1 MKVEAV
7 EKAGKT
13 VEEAVKLALDDLR
26 INKESASIEVLE
38 EPSKGLFGFLGVR
51 PAKVRVSVKITSS
64 LRVKQLLERI
74 LKAMDLFVDIEIKE
88 KNSNLLLVNLA
99 GDGLGVLIGRRGETL
114 NALEY
119 LVNLCVNKDQ
129 AQKYRV
135 ILDVEG
141 YRKRREETL
150 ERLALKLAEKVKQK
164 GRNVI
169 LEPMNPQERRIIHTV
184 LQGRND
190 IYTYSEGEEPFRKIV
205 ISPRR

>member
-13 VEEAVKLALDDLR
+13 IEEAVTLALDDLR
-26 INKESASIEVLE
+26 INKESAFIEVLE

-51 PAKVRVSVKITSS
+51 PAKVRVSVKITPS
-64 LRVKQLLERI
+64 LRVKHLLERI
-74 LKAMDLFVDIEIKE
+74 LKAMDLFVDVEIKE
-88 KNSNLLLVNLA
+88 KNNNLLLVNLA

-129 AQKYRV
+129 TRKYRV

>member
-1 MKVEAV
+1 VEAV

-13 VEEAVKLALDDLR
+13 IEEAVTLALDDLR
-26 INKESASIEVLE
+26 INKESAFIEVLE

-51 PAKVRVSVKITSS
+51 PAKVRVSVKITPS
-64 LRVKQLLERI
+64 LRVKHLLERI
-74 LKAMDLFVDIEIKE
+74 LKAMDLFVDVEIKE
-88 KNSNLLLVNLA
+88 KNNNLLLVNLA

-129 AQKYRV
+129 TRKYRV